1 MKKSLFG
8 IAIIGLAAL
17 VLGAQYGGMDV
28 LGILKVNTIQKL
40 DAGTAVY
47 VEDVYISGGVIGAPT
62 DRPTV
67 YGVTPSAAPAADYQL
82 ANKKYVDDKALTT
95 DTTVNLTSG
104 MTAAQ
109 IQALI
114 DAQPKNLGGKTL
126 TFQFGDGTYNTSMT
140 SALVFQYFY
149 NGALNIYGNTSET
162 DATALHTTQSVYLDF
177 SAGTSNGIEVN
188 DCYCYVYVRNLKIW
202 ISDTASIHGI
212 YMQRSPATMIRYNYV
227 LATGKTAA
235 NTAIR
240 VAYGRCYCMA
250 NYVSNTQEG
259 IKSSVGA
266 VIHSNGNDDTGTAPN
281 YGLTAIQGATVSKE
295 GTQPS
300 GTTANENTAIGGEIR

>member
-47 VEDVYISGGVIGAPT
+47 VEDVYMSGGTIGAPT

-67 YGVTPSAAPAADYQL
+67 YGVTPSEAPAADYQL

-114 DAQPKNLGGKTL
+114 DAQPKNLGGHTL

-140 SALVFQYFY
+140 AALTFQYFY
-149 NGALNIYGNTSET
+149 NGTLNVYGNISEA
-162 DATALHTTQSVYLDF
+162 DASALHTTQSVYLDF
-177 SAGTSNGIEVN
+177 SAGTSSGILVS
-188 DCYCYVYVRNLKIW
+188 DCYCYVLVRNFKIQ
-202 ISDTASIHGI
+202 IADNASAKCVDMTRCPIGSLRYSYLFGAGKTTSNTGYRCNYGVYSIFASYVSVLSTGIQSQTASL
-212 YMQRSPATMIRYNYV
+212 Y
-227 LATGKTAA
+227 
-235 NTAIR
+235 
-240 VAYGRCYCMA
+240 
-250 NYVSNTQEG
+250 
-259 IKSSVGA
+259 
-266 VIHSNGNDDTGTAPN
+266 SNGNDDTGTAPN
-281 YGLTAIQGATVSKE
+281 YGLSALQAGTIGKE
-295 GTQPS
+295 GTQPA
-300 GTTANENTAIGGEIR
+300 GTTANESTSTGGEIR